1 MKLKT
6 INVKIMAVS
15 DHVKQV
21 AIRLLKFELDQLE
34 NDFIENKMVGKNER
48 VYYQRK
54 KNLQHQIS
62 HGINLQHQISHGVD
76 ISTLLG
82 VSAMKIDQKYSAN
95 ITQHIEYRKRFPAI
109 IYYQDAL
116 DRMLEK
122 LQAGI
127 GVGKG
132 KRDLEKKIEL
142 YNSKINA
149 ILNYDGIWQEEATW
163 VRCDPSIVTHDWD
176 IGPIYS
182 PCDKCD
188 GIGFTVEIQ
197 STDN

>member
-15 DHVKQV
+15 EHVKQV

-34 NDFIENKMVGKNER
+34 NDFIENKMVGKKER

-62 HGINLQHQISHGVD
+62 HGVN

-95 ITQHIEYRKRFPAI
+95 ITQHIEFRKKFPAI

-127 GVGKG
+127 GGLKG
-132 KRDLEKKIEL
+132 QRDLGKKIEL
-142 YNSKINA
+142 YNSKIDA

-163 VRCDPSIVTHDWD
+163 VRCVPSIVTHDWD
-176 IGPIYS
+176 GPIYS
-182 PCDKCD
+182 TCDKCD